1 MFRANRLVPSSG
13 SNYHVRRMKKRYNQM
28 VKEWKQLI
36 EEGKHQQADILQ
48 NRMDLW
54 WQVITNIEKSK
65 ID

>member
-1 MFRANRLVPSSG
+1 
-13 SNYHVRRMKKRYNQM
+13 MKKRYNQM

>member
-1 MFRANRLVPSSG
+1 
-13 SNYHVRRMKKRYNQM
+13 MKKRYNQM

-36 EEGKHQQADILQ
+36 EEGKHQQADTLQ

-54 WQVITNIEKSK
+54 WQVIANIEKSK